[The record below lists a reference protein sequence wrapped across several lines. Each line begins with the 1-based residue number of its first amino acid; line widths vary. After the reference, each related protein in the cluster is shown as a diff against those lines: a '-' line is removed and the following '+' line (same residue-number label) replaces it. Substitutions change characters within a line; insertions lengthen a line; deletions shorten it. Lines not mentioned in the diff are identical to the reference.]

1 MTGTTK
7 SGFSYEVQ
15 DSVFEN
21 MELIDALADAGGE
34 NPLAISTV
42 CKLVFGDAQRKRLYD
57 HLRLGDG
64 TVPLT
69 EVSEAI
75 AEVFAAKGDAG
86 KN

>member
-7 SGFSYEVQ
+7 SGFAYEVS

-42 CKLVFGDAQRKRLYD
+42 CKLVFGSEQRNRLYN
-57 HLRLGDG
+57 HLRLEDG
-64 TVPLT
+64 TVPLH

-75 AEVFAAKGDAG
+75 AEVFAAKGSNG

>member
-7 SGFSYEVQ
+7 SGFAYNVP

-42 CKLVFGDAQRKRLYD
+42 CKLVFGNEQRKRLYD
-57 HLRLGDG
+57 HLRLKDG
-64 TVPLT
+64 TVPFEKVT
-69 EVSEAI
+69 EEI
-75 AEVFAAKGDAG
+75 AELFNAKGAEG

>member
-7 SGFSYEVQ
+7 SGFAYEIR

-64 TVPLT
+64 TVPFGK
-69 EVSEAI
+69 VSEVL
-75 AEVFAAKGDAG
+75 AEVFAAKGNAG

>member
-7 SGFSYEVQ
+7 SGFAYEIP

-42 CKLVFGDAQRKRLYD
+42 CKLVFGNEQRKRLYD
-57 HLRLGDG
+57 HLRREDG
-64 TVPLT
+64 TVPLA
-69 EVSEAI
+69 EVSAVI
-75 AEVFAAKGDAG
+75 AEVFSARGNAG